1 MVSTIKAHEVERV
14 VAILQDVFVCL
25 ICSGFREQVT
35 GYRLPVHDLV
45 IEVNSLCG

>member
-1 MVSTIKAHEVERV
+1 MECV
-14 VAILQDVFVCL
+14 VAMLQDVFVCL

-35 GYRLPVHDLV
+35 GYQFMTV